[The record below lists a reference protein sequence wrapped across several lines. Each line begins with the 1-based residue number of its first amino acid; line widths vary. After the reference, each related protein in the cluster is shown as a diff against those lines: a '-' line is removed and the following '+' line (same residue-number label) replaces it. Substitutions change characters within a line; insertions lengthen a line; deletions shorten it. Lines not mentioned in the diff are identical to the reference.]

1 MRNSSPALPSVSLPP
16 LSAGVTGTGAALL
29 LAHGAT
35 GSIEDNFAPVLP
47 ALAAAHTVVAPD
59 YPGSGSTPVADAPW
73 DLDALTDAVV
83 DSAVRRG
90 VERFAV
96 LGFSLGT
103 QAAVRAAVRHPE
115 RVTALVLTAGFA
127 RPDDHLLGLLP
138 GWRAEEPP
146 ALRPHIDLIP
156 FLDVTADLAEVA
168 VPTLVVATTADRLVL
183 PEGSRALAAGIRG
196 ARYTEIDSDHVV
208 MVERPDEWL
217 TEVLG
222 FLRSLPPSPS
232 SAGEAREAGEDR
244 KDRKGDEGA

>member
-1 MRNSSPALPSVSLPP
+1 MRNSFPTLATT
-16 LSAGVTGTGAALL
+16 VTGTGPGLL

-59 YPGSGSTPVADAPW
+59 YPGSGETPVADAPL
-73 DLDALTDAVV
+73 DLDELTDSVV

-90 VERFAV
+90 VGRFAV

-103 QAAVRAAVRHPE
+103 LVAVRAAVRHPE

-138 GWRAEEPP
+138 GWRAEAP
-146 ALRPHIDLIP
+146 AALHPHIDLIP
-156 FLDVTADLAEVA
+156 SLDTTGALAEVA
-168 VPTLVVATTADRLVL
+168 VPTLVVATTADSMVL
-183 PEGSRALAAGIRG
+183 PGGSRALAAGIRG

-208 MVERPDEWL
+208 MVERPEEWL
-217 TEVLG
+217 KPVLG
-222 FLRSLPPSPS
+222 FLHDLSLPDGKD
-232 SAGEAREAGEDR
+232 GERE
-244 KDRKGDEGA
+244 

>member
-1 MRNSSPALPSVSLPP
+1 MPDSFPAL
-16 LSAGVTGTGAALL
+16 ATTVTGTGPGLL

-35 GSIEDNFAPVLP
+35 GSIEGNFAPVLP

-59 YPGSGSTPVADAPW
+59 YPGSGDTPVAGAPL
-73 DLDALTDAVV
+73 DLDELTDAVV

-90 VERFAV
+90 VGRFAV

-103 QAAVRAAVRHPE
+103 LVAVRAAVRHPE

-156 FLDVTADLAEVA
+156 TLDTTGDLAEVA
-168 VPTLVVATTADRLVL
+168 VPTLVVATTADSLVL
-183 PEGSRALAAGIRG
+183 PAGSRALAAGIRD
-196 ARYTEIDSDHVV
+196 ARYAEIDSDHVV
-208 MVERPDEWL
+208 MVERPQEWL
-217 TEVLG
+217 RPVLD
-222 FLRSLPPSPS
+222 FLHSLSP
-232 SAGEAREAGEDR
+232 AER
-244 KDRKGDEGA
+244 KDGERQ

>member
-1 MRNSSPALPSVSLPP
+1 MRDSFPALSTT
-16 LSAGVTGTGAALL
+16 VTGTGPGLL

-35 GSIEDNFAPVLP
+35 GSIEGNFAPVLP

-59 YPGSGSTPVADAPW
+59 YPGSGETPVAGAPL
-73 DLDALTDAVV
+73 DLDELTDGVV

-90 VERFAV
+90 VGPFAV

-103 QAAVRAAVRHPE
+103 LVAVRAAVRHPE

-127 RPDDHLLGLLP
+127 RPDDHIRGLLP

-146 ALRPHIDLIP
+146 ALHPHIDLIP
-156 FLDVTADLAEVA
+156 TLDITGDLAEVT
-168 VPTLVVATTADRLVL
+168 VPTLVVATTADSMVL
-183 PEGSRALAAGIRG
+183 PEGSRTLAAGIRG

-217 TEVLG
+217 KPVLD
-222 FLRSLPPSPS
+222 FLHSLPHSKGTD
-232 SAGEAREAGEDR
+232 GEGE
-244 KDRKGDEGA
+244 

>member
-1 MRNSSPALPSVSLPP
+1 MRDSFPSL
-16 LSAGVTGTGAALL
+16 ATTVTGIGPGLL

-35 GSIEDNFAPVLP
+35 GSVEGNFGPVLP

-59 YPGSGSTPVADAPW
+59 YPGSGATPVADAPL

-90 VERFAV
+90 VGRFAV

-103 QAAVRAAVRHPE
+103 LVAVRAAVRHPE
-115 RVTALVLTAGFA
+115 RVTALVLTAGFP

-138 GWRAEEPP
+138 GWRTEEPP

-156 FLDVTADLAEVA
+156 SLDITGDLAEVA
-168 VPTLVVATTADRLVL
+168 VPTLVVATTADSMV
-183 PEGSRALAAGIRG
+183 PPSGSRAFAAGIRG

-208 MVERPDEWL
+208 MVERPEEWL
-217 TEVLG
+217 EPVLG
-222 FLRSLPPSPS
+222 FLDSLALSDGQDS
-232 SAGEAREAGEDR
+232 ERE
-244 KDRKGDEGA
+244 